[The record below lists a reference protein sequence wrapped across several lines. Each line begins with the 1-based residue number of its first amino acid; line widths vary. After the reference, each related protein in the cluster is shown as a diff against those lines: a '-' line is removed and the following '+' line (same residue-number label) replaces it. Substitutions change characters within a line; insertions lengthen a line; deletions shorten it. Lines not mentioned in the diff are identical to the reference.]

1 MVPLRGATLPYGEG
15 VGERLLHAS
24 LHLGCES
31 VKEKMGEDL
40 IFGHFIEDLTVD
52 EGKLEGKEAKKWEK
66 EDE

>member
-1 MVPLRGATLPYGEG
+1 
-15 VGERLLHAS
+15 
-24 LHLGCES
+24 
-31 VKEKMGEDL
+31 MGEDL